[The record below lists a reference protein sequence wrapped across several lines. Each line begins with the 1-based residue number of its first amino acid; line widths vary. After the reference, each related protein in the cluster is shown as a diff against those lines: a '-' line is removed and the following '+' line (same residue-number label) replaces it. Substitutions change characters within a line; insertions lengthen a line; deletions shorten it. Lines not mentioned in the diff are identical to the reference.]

1 MMNKK
6 KSTMMKRY
14 QQSYET
20 KDSGAGSKKG
30 VMNWKKVEG
39 DISFFSPVEGRNRIN
54 IIPYTIKTKN
64 HPLVKRGEFEI
75 GDKDYVM
82 DIFVHRGVGP
92 TEASV
97 LCLKNTY
104 GKPCPICEQMAVLN
118 KQGKEEESKALKAQR
133 RVFYNIQDL
142 RDEGKVKV
150 FETSHYLFEKELID
164 EARDDED
171 GGFIDFA
178 DEDEGK
184 EIKFRASEVSF
195 AGRKYK
201 EFKSFSF
208 EDREEPLSK
217 EVLKQAISFDEIMEI
232 PTYEEVEK
240 IFYGVDEEDEKSE
253 KKSKTVEND
262 DEESEDD
269 EVSKKSWFEK
279 EIIDDIKKV
288 ENQWQKII
296 QTSINPKCN
305 KAELLYKS
313 EDILEKIL
321 MDLMD
326 ENISRIVVNSKEERD
341 RINKLTKENKEY
353 QNIPIEVQKKK
364 DILEIYDIRKQQKKA
379 QNRKVWLKCGGFIT
393 IDKTEALTAIDVNT
407 GKFTGNNNDLQSTLL
422 KVNK

>member
-6 KSTMMKRY
+6 STMIKRY

-20 KDSGAGSKKG
+20 KDFGAGSKKG
-30 VMNWKKVEG
+30 VMNWKKVED

-104 GKPCPICEQMAVLN
+104 GKPCPICEQIAVLN

-217 EVLKQAISFDEIMEI
+217 EVLKQVISFDEIMEI
-232 PTYEEVEK
+232 PTYKEVEK
-240 IFYGVDEEDEKSE
+240 IFYGVDEE
-253 KKSKTVEND
+253 
-262 DEESEDD
+262 ESEGY
-269 EVSKKSWFEK
+269 EVSKK
-279 EIIDDIKKV
+279 
-288 ENQWQKII
+288 
-296 QTSINPKCN
+296 
-305 KAELLYKS
+305 Y
-313 EDILEKIL
+313 
-321 MDLMD
+321 
-326 ENISRIVVNSKEERD
+326 SKERD
-341 RINKLTKENKEY
+341 EYDDEEKPIKESKPVDDDEEDEKPEETEKSCDKNCGECPFGHKFG
-353 QNIPIEVQKKK
+353 K
-364 DILEIYDIRKQQKKA
+364 DTDKFEDCDDCDMWDKCLKA
-379 QNRKVWLKCGGFIT
+379 G
-393 IDKTEALTAIDVNT
+393 D
-407 GKFTGNNNDLQSTLL
+407 
-422 KVNK
+422 